1 MNETLLNVLVEKL
14 IARDK
19 LDKEIKEI
27 KLALE
32 AELPVE
38 GYKDDLITISRKSAS
53 EKISIDLDEL
63 KKAEPNL
70 YQDLLEDYGKLCVT
84 KASVS
89 YSLKK
94 SKESK

>member
-14 IARDK
+14 IAKNK
-19 LDKEIKEI
+19 LEKEIAEI

-53 EKISIDLDEL
+53 EKTSIDLEEL
-63 KKAEPNL
+63 KKQEPQL
-70 YQDLLEDYGKLCVT
+70 YDDLLKDYGKLCVT